1 MVEEQPEY
9 PETDSP
15 VRNSICLVWNS
26 QFYSSSSSFQ
36 SSAHFQVWLL
46 GRQYS
51 ARYDL
56 AELRHLVTSRPWL
69 TYRWESNNIGV
80 ESSLGKSPRK
90 DFPAIGASGLTS
102 DQGWG
107 CMLRCGQMVLAG
119 ALLDIRWDQVFT
131 FLTFCCQVR
140 EWMEVGEGSTKWRIS
155 GGYGQVATFLTTV
168 LNGSCPTENFPS
180 IRFRDIKSAQYSI
193 HQIALMGES
202 VERFITKCGSNLSC
216 FPGNQLEPGS
226 DQTR

>member
-1 MVEEQPEY
+1 MVIWSMTFQDVAGAASQRLLSYKYDPICLCRLNCDFSHHSLITLISWIRSPDVSHFRYEGNRNTNMVEEQPEY

-69 TYRWESNNIGV
+69 TYRWESNNIG
-80 ESSLGKSPRK
+80 S
-90 DFPAIGASGLTS
+90 
-102 DQGWG
+102 
-107 CMLRCGQMVLAG
+107 
-119 ALLDIRWDQVFT
+119 
-131 FLTFCCQVR
+131 
-140 EWMEVGEGSTKWRIS
+140 RII
-155 GGYGQVATFLTTV
+155 TW
-168 LNGSCPTENFPS
+168 
-180 IRFRDIKSAQYSI
+180 
-193 HQIALMGES
+193 QITQ
-202 VERFITKCGSNLSC
+202 ERLSC
-216 FPGNQLEPGS
+216 HRCIWADKWPGLGLHAQMWS
-226 DQTR
+226 DGPCRGTSRY